1 MSDPIYTGPP
11 IGESELFQTYP
22 EQEPAEQEP
31 QGIQS
36 LSEQFGIDFGTMG
49 EVGEADIFQ
58 TFPEVQP
65 EAQEPSLIVGPGG
78 QVLPVGQELLAQNF
92 PDQDPLSYDFYS
104 ALDQSYRFLSP
115 QDLAP
120 EGIEAVY
127 GPTERDPFRQDWSEA
142 EFRVPVDYEG
152 DFLTGD
158 EMNVVQTAYDFV
170 GSLALEAQDAGYT
183 STRDYLAA
191 MQEYEPSKYN
201 AIANA
206 LNSYAGVIDQ
216 YGDQYKFQAA
226 LYDAEQIS
234 VDPMEREDI
243 IRSSMDLLRDYVAAG
258 LVSQEEAAYLAQ
270 NPVGLISLIS
280 SGDFTPQA
288 GQAPQAPAPQAPDQ
302 QAPAPQAPAQ
312 QAPDQQAPAQQDA
325 AQQDAGQDDGQD
337 DAADVELDNQGREI
351 EYADWDTEE
360 MYPFYY
366 DEYGQSF
373 FPALREGER
382 IVRSPD
388 GDYVENVETGERVRD
403 DHSNYFNPPPGIA
416 AVPNDD
422 GITAVDVPVTS
433 EGTYDLYTD
442 SQRALSDVADF
453 YTGPEATLDLGEAFR
468 TNFGSSNPVYD
479 ETLFTETERPAF
491 YDDYPNMPV
500 AEYQYYINVPFTPQ
514 PGGSVSGG
522 PQLVTGERYLSRPI
536 DADLVSYEDQPVLQY
551 GDGFRFGGEDSEWM
565 NEKFDELVQTR
576 PYGRSYRAARAFA
589 GGEFGNPWT
598 FDIATDPLVQQS
610 LFEALVDYSDTTG
623 VPIERIHNSRY
634 EDIGSWDEG
643 NTDVFDIEH
652 FMSGSEDSGWGGFI
666 PIFQDL
672 ARDYGLGSVGSEQDL
687 LGMPELERMAF
698 LSSAVFRP
706 LASQVDSIIE
716 EREGGFSFDQNVSI
730 PSEYNNRFGLRPTP
744 DYLQN
749 SLDVG
754 GPENEPPGLFAEGG
768 YIGGIAGGMDDTVPA
783 SIDGSQP
790 AALSSGEFVV
800 PADVV
805 SHLGDGNNQNGAA
818 KLYNFMDQVRTVK
831 TGSTEQ
837 PDPFN
842 DGIMA
847 NMIGE
852 PYGR

>member
-1 MSDPIYTGPP
+1 MSTDFQEGPQ
-11 IGESELFQTYP
+11 IDFGTMGEFGEAELFQTFP
-22 EQEPAEQEP
+22 NEEPAVQEP

-58 TFPEVQP
+58 TLPERQPEVQ
-65 EAQEPSLIVGPGG
+65 ESDLFVGPGG
-78 QVLPVGQELLAQNF
+78 QVLNRGQELLAQNF
-92 PDQDPLSYDFYS
+92 PNQDPLFYDFYS

-115 QDLAP
+115 QDIIP

-152 DFLTGD
+152 EFLTGE

-170 GSLALEAQDAGYT
+170 GSLALEAEAAGYT

-191 MQEYEPSKYN
+191 MQEYEPGKYN
-201 AIANA
+201 AIATA

-226 LYDAEQIS
+226 LHDADQIS
-234 VDPMEREDI
+234 VDPMQREDI

-288 GQAPQAPAPQAPDQ
+288 VQAPQAPS
-302 QAPAPQAPAQ
+302 PQAPAQ
-312 QAPDQQAPAQQDA
+312 QDPAQQDA

-351 EYADWDTEE
+351 RYADWDTEE

-388 GDYVENVETGERVRD
+388 GDYVESVETGERIRD

-416 AVPNDD
+416 AGPDDD

-453 YTGPEATLDLGEAFR
+453 YTGPDATLDLGEAFR
-468 TNFGSSNPVYD
+468 TNFGHSKPMFD
-479 ETLFTETERPAF
+479 ETLFTQTERPAF

-500 AEYQYYINVPFTPQ
+500 AEAFTGYESRSVRG
-514 PGGSVSGG
+514 PGGAG
-522 PQLVTGERYLSRPI
+522 PVYENRYLSRPS
-536 DADLVSYEDQPVLQY
+536 DANLVTYQDQPVLEY
-551 GDGFRFGGEDSEWM
+551 GDGFRFGGEDSEWL

-576 PYGRSYRAARAFA
+576 PYGNSDRAARAFA
-589 GGEFGNPWT
+589 GNEFENPWS
-598 FDIATDPLVQQS
+598 FDIATEPLIQQS
-610 LFEALVDYSDTTG
+610 LFEALMDYSDTTG
-623 VPIERIHNSRY
+623 VSIDQIHNSRY

-643 NTDVFDIEH
+643 NTDIFDIEH

-672 ARDYGLGSVGSEQDL
+672 ARDYGLGTVGSEQDL
-687 LGMPELERMAF
+687 LGMQELERMAF

-706 LASQVDSIIE
+706 LARQVDSIIE
-716 EREGGFSFDQNVSI
+716 EREGGFPFDQNVSI

-744 DYLQN
+744 DYLQTF
-749 SLDVG
+749 LDVG
-754 GPENEPPGLFAEGG
+754 GPEDEPRGLFAEGG
-768 YIGGIAGGMDDTVPA
+768 YIGGIAGGMDDTIPA

-852 PYGR
+852 PYGQ